1 MKYITLYFTSF
12 VVLITSIAT
21 FNWLVDP
28 FAMYWSPK
36 IVSLN
41 QLKPEA
47 GTRTRIS
54 KAYQIK
60 NIDPEVLIVGN
71 SRVEMGL
78 SPKSDLFQNKV
89 VYNQGMPGSHL
100 VMQTDFAID
109 AIKSSQNIK
118 HLLIGVDFLDFL
130 LSKEQLE
137 HENSLLDNTIKESY
151 SFRLES
157 HEVKYASL
165 LRLKEKIGLIF
176 SLDTLSASLKT
187 IAKQNSLASSINE
200 FGFNS
205 ALSYLE
211 IIRTEGIK
219 PLFTQK
225 LQEISTRLNTP
236 LYIVS
241 PKNALYS
248 PRFKHLKALIDEA
261 KRKNIKITLFINP
274 YHFSYLHA
282 LAEKNQW
289 GNFLTWKESLTSF
302 VHKLNSVDVTL
313 WDFSGFNNIIN
324 ETVPLA
330 TPKIPMI
337 WFWEPAHYRK
347 ELGDKMLTVMLV
359 KGKSTKV
366 DFGRKL
372 SQRNIEHY
380 IADDQAGFNKSLLH
394 WQLLKDTL

>member
-176 SLDTLSASLKT
+176 
-187 IAKQNSLASSINE
+187 
-200 FGFNS
+200 
-205 ALSYLE
+205 
-211 IIRTEGIK
+211 
-219 PLFTQK
+219 
-225 LQEISTRLNTP
+225 
-236 LYIVS
+236 
-241 PKNALYS
+241 
-248 PRFKHLKALIDEA
+248 
-261 KRKNIKITLFINP
+261 
-274 YHFSYLHA
+274 
-282 LAEKNQW
+282 
-289 GNFLTWKESLTSF
+289 
-302 VHKLNSVDVTL
+302 
-313 WDFSGFNNIIN
+313 
-324 ETVPLA
+324 
-330 TPKIPMI
+330 
-337 WFWEPAHYRK
+337 
-347 ELGDKMLTVMLV
+347 
-359 KGKSTKV
+359 
-366 DFGRKL
+366 
-372 SQRNIEHY
+372 
-380 IADDQAGFNKSLLH
+380 
-394 WQLLKDTL
+394 